1 MPFLLATPV
10 AEAAVATTARVAI
23 PKLVKY
29 LAKNGGDKLIKKY
42 GQNAFEAVLGTT
54 AGVAAYNKTAEKVS
68 GYVDSIGKDTEST
81 SSIPKS
87 SMEGVDRMTQ
97 MDAVMAVP
105 NVNKSV
111 RETGQ
116 GLVIGGEAKEILPPP
131 EPFSTPIDSQT
142 ATILSTPIPE
152 KVDTTLSTPIPEKID
167 TTLSTPDQSEEL
179 SKPIIYNK
187 DDVSK
192 QTKDLVPEKPKFGKL
207 TKVEKQTALALKGD
221 KPDFYS
227 RAVEAITNAKQDKST
242 KGKWKSI
249 IQSNSTKTEMDYLG
263 LNEILQGNESITK
276 QELLDIVSKKDITSG
291 ITVTSIPRDEMNI
304 MYANY
309 SLGGNEDTKGNLT
322 DEHIVFQLGKD
333 QGEVGQLYVEPHF
346 PTEYATNTFAHART
360 QVGYNFNE
368 EYRDGFYKN
377 LSNILNNTLIIDEI
391 QSSML
396 QQIQTEGSAK
406 EWKILKGSDINSEF
420 IKKNYGDIYKLRE
433 EKFRTQSDIL
443 DKKDASINKVLYA
456 TDKTTGITSVIRK
469 LDPDKYYTF
478 SKDMIRNYSS
488 DSIEEAKKTMMTSGE
503 ALPDFPIR
511 ESKKW
516 VELVL
521 RKMFE
526 KASLEGRDSIAIT
539 NGQIQANRYD
549 AMTDE
554 DKEGL
559 KKFYDTIV
567 YDQLNKIAK
576 EYNVELE
583 TIDIQNPDDIE
594 GGSEKE
600 ELSSTRRKVK
610 SAQDEGYV
618 LQKIPVEILQE
629 LANNVSVPG
638 HASFYSSE
646 GKGQGVDY
654 ILNNIDQEYRE
665 AVGMGDVTTEYYI
678 WSKEP
683 ITLDIQKIEN
693 LEKEF
698 KKIVWE
704 LPIVPTKD
712 ASENEVVKSIT
723 NLSTLERDSIF
734 KQFHIGGA
742 DTYPYD
748 GENLNNIDLIQYT
761 EYLQNYKP
769 PEGVDLGYEGEAE
782 QLIKMKLPK
791 RLQKDSLSKP
801 IKLSKLE
808 TQTNKMLT

>member
-81 SSIPKS
+81 SSIPKG
-87 SMEGVDRMTQ
+87 SMEGVDRMKQ
-97 MDAVMAVP
+97 MSNMMAVP
-105 NVNKSV
+105 NINPNINKN
-111 RETGQ
+111 
-116 GLVIGGEAKEILPPP
+116 
-131 EPFSTPIDSQT
+131 DSNEEDT
-142 ATILSTPIPE
+142 
-152 KVDTTLSTPIPEKID
+152 VDSNQLTTN
-167 TTLSTPDQSEEL
+167 Q
-179 SKPIIYNK
+179 NK
-187 DDVSK
+187 DSEPPLNEPPKGPNLGKELATEAVTQATKKLLENKKPDLSK

-276 QELLDIVSKKDITSG
+276 QELLDIVSKKDITPG
-291 ITVTSIPRDEMNI
+291 ITVKSIPRSEMNI
-304 MYANY
+304 MYADY

-360 QVGYNFNE
+360 QVGYNFNSLTTDP
-368 EYRDGFYKN
+368 DGFYKN

-456 TDKTTGITSVIRK
+456 TDKTTGITSVIKK

-478 SKDMIRNYSS
+478 SKNMIRNYSS

-521 RKMFE
+521 NKMIE

-576 EYNVELE
+576 EYGVELE
-583 TIDIQNPDDIE
+583 TIDMENPDDIE

-618 LQKIPVEILQE
+618 LQKVPVEILQE
-629 LANNVSVPG
+629 LTNNVSVPG
-638 HASFYSSE
+638 HASFYSST

-693 LEKEF
+693 LEEEF

-769 PEGVDLGYEGEAE
+769 PEGVNLGYEGEAE
-782 QLIKMKLPK
+782 QLIKMPLPK

>member
-81 SSIPKS
+81 SSIPKG
-87 SMEGVDRMTQ
+87 SMEGVDRMKQ
-97 MDAVMAVP
+97 MSNMMAVP
-105 NVNKSV
+105 NINPNINKN
-111 RETGQ
+111 
-116 GLVIGGEAKEILPPP
+116 
-131 EPFSTPIDSQT
+131 DSNEEDT
-142 ATILSTPIPE
+142 
-152 KVDTTLSTPIPEKID
+152 VDSNQLTTN
-167 TTLSTPDQSEEL
+167 Q
-179 SKPIIYNK
+179 NK
-187 DDVSK
+187 DSEPPLNEPPKGPNLGKELATEAVTQATKKLLENKKPDLSK
-192 QTKDLVPEKPKFGKL
+192 QTKDLVPEKAELGPL
-207 TKVEKQTALALKGD
+207 SAVEKQTAIALKGN

-276 QELLDIVSKKDITSG
+276 QELLDIVSKKDITPG
-291 ITVTSIPRDEMNI
+291 ITVKSIPRSEMNI
-304 MYANY
+304 MYADY

-360 QVGYNFNE
+360 QVGYNFNSLTTDP
-368 EYRDGFYKN
+368 DGFYKN

-456 TDKTTGITSVIRK
+456 TDKTTGITSVIKK

-478 SKDMIRNYSS
+478 SKNMIRNYSS

-576 EYNVELE
+576 EYGVELE
-583 TIDIQNPDDIE
+583 TIDMENPNDIE

-618 LQKIPVEILQE
+618 LQKVPVEILQE
-629 LANNVSVPG
+629 LTNNVSVPG
-638 HASFYSSE
+638 HASFYSST

-693 LEKEF
+693 LEEEF

-769 PEGVDLGYEGEAE
+769 PEGVNLGYEGEAE
-782 QLIKMKLPK
+782 QLIKMPLPK

>member
-81 SSIPKS
+81 SSIPKG
-87 SMEGVDRMTQ
+87 SMEGVDRMKQ
-97 MDAVMAVP
+97 MSNMMAVP
-105 NVNKSV
+105 NINPNINKN
-111 RETGQ
+111 
-116 GLVIGGEAKEILPPP
+116 
-131 EPFSTPIDSQT
+131 DSNEEDT
-142 ATILSTPIPE
+142 
-152 KVDTTLSTPIPEKID
+152 VDSNQLTTN
-167 TTLSTPDQSEEL
+167 Q
-179 SKPIIYNK
+179 NK
-187 DDVSK
+187 DSEPPLNEPPKGPNLGKELATEAVTQATKKLLENKKPDLSK

-276 QELLDIVSKKDITSG
+276 QELLDIVSKKDITPG
-291 ITVTSIPRDEMNI
+291 ITVKSIPRSEMNI
-304 MYANY
+304 MYADY

-360 QVGYNFNE
+360 QVGYNFNSLTTDP
-368 EYRDGFYKN
+368 DGFYKN

-456 TDKTTGITSVIRK
+456 TDKTTGITSVIKK

-478 SKDMIRNYSS
+478 SKNMIRNYSS

-521 RKMFE
+521 NKMIE

-576 EYNVELE
+576 EYGVELE
-583 TIDIQNPDDIE
+583 TIDMENPNDIE

-618 LQKIPVEILQE
+618 LQKVPVEILQE
-629 LANNVSVPG
+629 LTNNVSVPG
-638 HASFYSSE
+638 HASFYSST

-693 LEKEF
+693 LEEEF

-769 PEGVDLGYEGEAE
+769 PEGVNLGYEGEAE
-782 QLIKMKLPK
+782 QLIKMPLPK

>member
-1 MPFLLATPV
+1 M
-10 AEAAVATTARVAI
+10 
-23 PKLVKY
+23 
-29 LAKNGGDKLIKKY
+29 
-42 GQNAFEAVLGTT
+42 
-54 AGVAAYNKTAEKVS
+54 
-68 GYVDSIGKDTEST
+68 
-81 SSIPKS
+81 
-87 SMEGVDRMTQ
+87 
-97 MDAVMAVP
+97 
-105 NVNKSV
+105 
-111 RETGQ
+111 
-116 GLVIGGEAKEILPPP
+116 
-131 EPFSTPIDSQT
+131 
-142 ATILSTPIPE
+142 
-152 KVDTTLSTPIPEKID
+152 
-167 TTLSTPDQSEEL
+167 
-179 SKPIIYNK
+179 
-187 DDVSK
+187 
-192 QTKDLVPEKPKFGKL
+192 
-207 TKVEKQTALALKGD
+207 
-221 KPDFYS
+221 
-227 RAVEAITNAKQDKST
+227 
-242 KGKWKSI
+242 
-249 IQSNSTKTEMDYLG
+249 
-263 LNEILQGNESITK
+263 
-276 QELLDIVSKKDITSG
+276 LDIVSKKDITPG
-291 ITVTSIPRDEMNI
+291 ITVKSIPRSEMNI
-304 MYANY
+304 MYADY

-360 QVGYNFNE
+360 QVGYNFNSLTTDP
-368 EYRDGFYKN
+368 DGFYKN

-456 TDKTTGITSVIRK
+456 TDKTTGITSVIKK

-576 EYNVELE
+576 EYGVELE
-583 TIDIQNPDDIE
+583 TIDMENPDDIE

-610 SAQDEGYV
+610 SAQDEGYI
-618 LQKIPVEILQE
+618 LQKIPVQILQE

-638 HASFYSSE
+638 HASFYGSE

-654 ILNNIDQEYRE
+654 ILDSINETYRNTITNIDSID
-665 AVGMGDVTTEYYI
+665 DVESTFSNANTTEYYI

-693 LEKEF
+693 LEEEF

-704 LPIVPTKD
+704 LPIVPIKD

-769 PEGVDLGYEGEAE
+769 PEGVNLGYEGEAE
-782 QLIKMKLPK
+782 QLIKMPLPK

>member
-81 SSIPKS
+81 SSIPKG
-87 SMEGVDRMTQ
+87 SMEGVDRMKQ
-97 MDAVMAVP
+97 MSNMMAVP
-105 NVNKSV
+105 NINPNINKN
-111 RETGQ
+111 
-116 GLVIGGEAKEILPPP
+116 
-131 EPFSTPIDSQT
+131 DSNEEDT
-142 ATILSTPIPE
+142 
-152 KVDTTLSTPIPEKID
+152 VDSNQLTTN
-167 TTLSTPDQSEEL
+167 Q
-179 SKPIIYNK
+179 NK
-187 DDVSK
+187 DSEPPLNEPPKGPNLGKELATEAVTQATKKLLENKKPDLSK
-192 QTKDLVPEKPKFGKL
+192 QTKDLVPEKAELGPL
-207 TKVEKQTALALKGD
+207 SAVEKQTALALKGD

-276 QELLDIVSKKDITSG
+276 QELLDIVSKKDITPG
-291 ITVTSIPRDEMNI
+291 ITVKSIPRSEMNI
-304 MYANY
+304 MYADY

-360 QVGYNFNE
+360 QVGYNFNSLTTDP
-368 EYRDGFYKN
+368 DGFYKN

-456 TDKTTGITSVIRK
+456 TDKTTGITSVIKK

-478 SKDMIRNYSS
+478 SKNMIRNYSS

-576 EYNVELE
+576 EYGVELE
-583 TIDIQNPDDIE
+583 TIDMENPNDIE

-618 LQKIPVEILQE
+618 LQKVPVEILQE
-629 LANNVSVPG
+629 LTNNVSVPG
-638 HASFYSSE
+638 HASFYSST

-693 LEKEF
+693 LEEEF

-769 PEGVDLGYEGEAE
+769 PEGVNLGYEGEAE
-782 QLIKMKLPK
+782 QLIKMPLPK

>member
-81 SSIPKS
+81 SSIPKGN
-87 SMEGVDRMTQ
+87 MEGVDRMKQ

-105 NVNKSV
+105 NVNKN
-111 RETGQ
+111 
-116 GLVIGGEAKEILPPP
+116 
-131 EPFSTPIDSQT
+131 DSNEEDT
-142 ATILSTPIPE
+142 
-152 KVDTTLSTPIPEKID
+152 VDSNQLTTN
-167 TTLSTPDQSEEL
+167 Q
-179 SKPIIYNK
+179 NK
-187 DDVSK
+187 DSEPPLNEPPKGPNLGKDLATEAASQATKKLLENKKPDLSK
-192 QTKDLVPEKPKFGKL
+192 QTKDLIPEKAELGPL
-207 TKVEKQTALALKGD
+207 SAVEKQTAIALKGN

-276 QELLDIVSKKDITSG
+276 QELLDIVSKKDITPG
-291 ITVTSIPRDEMNI
+291 ITVKSIPRSEMNI
-304 MYANY
+304 MYADY

-346 PTEYATNTFAHART
+346 PIEYATNTFAHART
-360 QVGYNFNE
+360 QVGYNFNSLTTDP
-368 EYRDGFYKN
+368 DGFYKN

-488 DSIEEAKKTMMTSGE
+488 IDIESAKKTMMTSGE

-576 EYNVELE
+576 EYGVELE
-583 TIDIQNPDDIE
+583 TIDMENPDDIE

-610 SAQDEGYV
+610 SAQDEGYI
-618 LQKIPVEILQE
+618 LQKIPVQILQE

-638 HASFYSSE
+638 HASFYGSE

-654 ILNNIDQEYRE
+654 ILDSINETYRNTITNIDSID
-665 AVGMGDVTTEYYI
+665 DVESTFSNANTTEYYI

-693 LEKEF
+693 LEEEF

-769 PEGVDLGYEGEAE
+769 PEGVNLGYEGEAE

-801 IKLSKLE
+801 IKLSKIKK
-808 TQTNKMLT
+808 QTNKLIA

>member
-81 SSIPKS
+81 SSIPKG
-87 SMEGVDRMTQ
+87 SMEGVDRMKQ
-97 MDAVMAVP
+97 MSNMMAVP
-105 NVNKSV
+105 NINPNINKN
-111 RETGQ
+111 
-116 GLVIGGEAKEILPPP
+116 
-131 EPFSTPIDSQT
+131 DSNEEDT
-142 ATILSTPIPE
+142 
-152 KVDTTLSTPIPEKID
+152 VDSNQLTTN
-167 TTLSTPDQSEEL
+167 Q
-179 SKPIIYNK
+179 NK
-187 DDVSK
+187 DSEPPLNEPPKGPNLGKELATEAVTQATKKLLENKKPDLSK

-276 QELLDIVSKKDITSG
+276 QELLDIVSKKDITPG
-291 ITVTSIPRDEMNI
+291 ITVKSIPRSEMNI
-304 MYANY
+304 MYADY

-360 QVGYNFNE
+360 QVGYNFNSLTTDP
-368 EYRDGFYKN
+368 DGFYKN

-456 TDKTTGITSVIRK
+456 TDKTTGITSVIKK

-576 EYNVELE
+576 EYGVELE
-583 TIDIQNPDDIE
+583 TIDMENPNDIE

-618 LQKIPVEILQE
+618 LQKVPVEILQE
-629 LANNVSVPG
+629 LTNNVSVPG
-638 HASFYSSE
+638 HASFYSST

-693 LEKEF
+693 LEEEF

-769 PEGVDLGYEGEAE
+769 PEGVNLGYEGEAE
-782 QLIKMKLPK
+782 QLIKMPLPK

>member
-81 SSIPKS
+81 SSIPKG
-87 SMEGVDRMTQ
+87 SMEGVDRMKQ
-97 MDAVMAVP
+97 MSNMMAVP
-105 NVNKSV
+105 NINPNINKN
-111 RETGQ
+111 
-116 GLVIGGEAKEILPPP
+116 
-131 EPFSTPIDSQT
+131 DSNEEDT
-142 ATILSTPIPE
+142 
-152 KVDTTLSTPIPEKID
+152 VDSNQLTTN
-167 TTLSTPDQSEEL
+167 Q
-179 SKPIIYNK
+179 NK
-187 DDVSK
+187 DSEPPLNEPPKGPNLGKELATEAVTQATKKLLENKKPDLSK
-192 QTKDLVPEKPKFGKL
+192 QTKDLVPEKAELGPL
-207 TKVEKQTALALKGD
+207 SAVEKQTAIALKGN

-304 MYANY
+304 MYADY

-360 QVGYNFNE
+360 QVGYNFNSLTTDP
-368 EYRDGFYKN
+368 DGFYKN

-456 TDKTTGITSVIRK
+456 TDKTTGITSVIKK

-576 EYNVELE
+576 EYGVELE
-583 TIDIQNPDDIE
+583 TIDMENPDDIE

-600 ELSSTRRKVK
+600 ELSSTRRKVR

-618 LQKIPVEILQE
+618 LQKVPVEILQE
-629 LANNVSVPG
+629 LTNNVSVPG
-638 HASFYSSE
+638 HASFYSST

-693 LEKEF
+693 LEEEF

-769 PEGVDLGYEGEAE
+769 PEGVNLGYEGEAE
-782 QLIKMKLPK
+782 QLIKMPLPK

>member
-81 SSIPKS
+81 SSIPKG
-87 SMEGVDRMTQ
+87 SMEGVDRMKQ
-97 MDAVMAVP
+97 MSNMMAVP
-105 NVNKSV
+105 NINPNINKN
-111 RETGQ
+111 
-116 GLVIGGEAKEILPPP
+116 
-131 EPFSTPIDSQT
+131 DSNEEDT
-142 ATILSTPIPE
+142 
-152 KVDTTLSTPIPEKID
+152 VDSNQLTTN
-167 TTLSTPDQSEEL
+167 Q
-179 SKPIIYNK
+179 NK
-187 DDVSK
+187 DSEPPLNEPPKGPNLGKELATEAVTQATKKLLENKKPDLSK
-192 QTKDLVPEKPKFGKL
+192 QTKDLVPEKAELGPL
-207 TKVEKQTALALKGD
+207 SAVEKQTALALKGD

-227 RAVEAITNAKQDKST
+227 RAVEAITNAKQDKFT

-276 QELLDIVSKKDITSG
+276 QELLDIVSKKDITPG
-291 ITVTSIPRDEMNI
+291 ITVKSIPRSEMNI
-304 MYANY
+304 MYADY

-360 QVGYNFNE
+360 QVGYNFNSLTTDP
-368 EYRDGFYKN
+368 DGFYKN

-456 TDKTTGITSVIRK
+456 TDKTTGITSVIKK

-576 EYNVELE
+576 EYGVELE
-583 TIDIQNPDDIE
+583 TIDMENPDDIE

-618 LQKIPVEILQE
+618 LQKVPVEILQE
-629 LANNVSVPG
+629 LTNNVSVPG
-638 HASFYSSE
+638 HASFYSST

-693 LEKEF
+693 LEEEF

-769 PEGVDLGYEGEAE
+769 PEGVNLGYEGEAE
-782 QLIKMKLPK
+782 QLIKMPLPK

>member
-81 SSIPKS
+81 SSIPKG
-87 SMEGVDRMTQ
+87 SMEGVDRMKQ
-97 MDAVMAVP
+97 MSNMMAVP
-105 NVNKSV
+105 NINPNINKN
-111 RETGQ
+111 
-116 GLVIGGEAKEILPPP
+116 
-131 EPFSTPIDSQT
+131 DSNEEDT
-142 ATILSTPIPE
+142 
-152 KVDTTLSTPIPEKID
+152 VDSNQLTTN
-167 TTLSTPDQSEEL
+167 Q
-179 SKPIIYNK
+179 NK
-187 DDVSK
+187 DSEPPLNEPPKGPNLGKELATEAVTQATKKLLENKKPDLSK

-276 QELLDIVSKKDITSG
+276 QELLDIVSKKDITPG
-291 ITVTSIPRDEMNI
+291 ITVKSIPRSEMNI
-304 MYANY
+304 MYADY

-360 QVGYNFNE
+360 QVGYNFNSLTTDP
-368 EYRDGFYKN
+368 DGFYKN

-456 TDKTTGITSVIRK
+456 TDKTTGITSVIKK

-478 SKDMIRNYSS
+478 SKNMIRNYSS

-576 EYNVELE
+576 EYGVELE
-583 TIDIQNPDDIE
+583 TIDMENPNDIE

-618 LQKIPVEILQE
+618 LQKVPVEILQE
-629 LANNVSVPG
+629 LTNNVSVPG
-638 HASFYSSE
+638 HASFYSST

-693 LEKEF
+693 LEEEF

-769 PEGVDLGYEGEAE
+769 PEGVNLGYEGEAE
-782 QLIKMKLPK
+782 QLIKMPLPK

>member
-81 SSIPKS
+81 SSIPKG
-87 SMEGVDRMTQ
+87 SMEGVDRMKQ

-105 NVNKSV
+105 NVNKN
-111 RETGQ
+111 
-116 GLVIGGEAKEILPPP
+116 
-131 EPFSTPIDSQT
+131 DSNEEDT
-142 ATILSTPIPE
+142 
-152 KVDTTLSTPIPEKID
+152 VDSNQLTTN
-167 TTLSTPDQSEEL
+167 Q
-179 SKPIIYNK
+179 NK
-187 DDVSK
+187 DSEPPLNEPPKGPNLGKDLVTEAASQATKKLLENKKPDLSK

-276 QELLDIVSKKDITSG
+276 QELLDIVSKKDITPG
-291 ITVTSIPRDEMNI
+291 ITVKSIPRSEMNI
-304 MYANY
+304 MYADY

-360 QVGYNFNE
+360 QVGYNFNSLTTDP
-368 EYRDGFYKN
+368 DGFYKN

-456 TDKTTGITSVIRK
+456 TDKTTGITSVIKK

-478 SKDMIRNYSS
+478 SKNMIRNYSS

-576 EYNVELE
+576 EYGVELE
-583 TIDIQNPDDIE
+583 TIDMENPNDIE

-618 LQKIPVEILQE
+618 LQKVPVEILQE
-629 LANNVSVPG
+629 LTNNVNVPG
-638 HASFYSSE
+638 HASFYSST
-646 GKGQGVDY
+646 GKGQGVD
-654 ILNNIDQEYRE
+654 
-665 AVGMGDVTTEYYI
+665 
-678 WSKEP
+678 
-683 ITLDIQKIEN
+683 
-693 LEKEF
+693 
-698 KKIVWE
+698 
-704 LPIVPTKD
+704 
-712 ASENEVVKSIT
+712 
-723 NLSTLERDSIF
+723 
-734 KQFHIGGA
+734 
-742 DTYPYD
+742 
-748 GENLNNIDLIQYT
+748 
-761 EYLQNYKP
+761 
-769 PEGVDLGYEGEAE
+769 
-782 QLIKMKLPK
+782 
-791 RLQKDSLSKP
+791 
-801 IKLSKLE
+801 
-808 TQTNKMLT
+808 

>member
-638 HASFYSSE
+638 HASFYGSE

-654 ILNNIDQEYRE
+654 ILDSINEEYRNV
-665 AVGMGDVTTEYYI
+665 VGMGDPTTEYYI

-769 PEGVDLGYEGEAE
+769 PEGVNLGYEGEAE
-782 QLIKMKLPK
+782 QLIKMPLPK

>member
-81 SSIPKS
+81 SSIPKG
-87 SMEGVDRMTQ
+87 SMEGVDRMKQ
-97 MDAVMAVP
+97 MSNMMAVP
-105 NVNKSV
+105 NINPNINKN
-111 RETGQ
+111 
-116 GLVIGGEAKEILPPP
+116 
-131 EPFSTPIDSQT
+131 DSNEEDT
-142 ATILSTPIPE
+142 
-152 KVDTTLSTPIPEKID
+152 VDSNQLTTN
-167 TTLSTPDQSEEL
+167 Q
-179 SKPIIYNK
+179 NK
-187 DDVSK
+187 DSEPPLNEPPKGPNLGKELATEAVTQATKKLLENKKPDLSK

-276 QELLDIVSKKDITSG
+276 QELLDIVSKKDITPG
-291 ITVTSIPRDEMNI
+291 ITVKSIPRSEMNI
-304 MYANY
+304 MYADY

-360 QVGYNFNE
+360 QVGYNFNSLTTDP
-368 EYRDGFYKN
+368 DGFYKN

-456 TDKTTGITSVIRK
+456 TDKTTGITSVIKK

-478 SKDMIRNYSS
+478 SKNMIRNYSS

-576 EYNVELE
+576 EYGVELE
-583 TIDIQNPDDIE
+583 TIDMENPDDIE

-618 LQKIPVEILQE
+618 LQKVPVEILQE
-629 LANNVSVPG
+629 LTNNVSVPG
-638 HASFYSSE
+638 HASFYSST

-693 LEKEF
+693 LEEEF

-769 PEGVDLGYEGEAE
+769 PEGVNLGYEGEAE
-782 QLIKMKLPK
+782 QLIKMPLPK

>member
-81 SSIPKS
+81 SSIPKG
-87 SMEGVDRMTQ
+87 SMEGVDRMKQ
-97 MDAVMAVP
+97 MSNMMAVP
-105 NVNKSV
+105 NINPNINKN
-111 RETGQ
+111 
-116 GLVIGGEAKEILPPP
+116 
-131 EPFSTPIDSQT
+131 DSNEEDT
-142 ATILSTPIPE
+142 
-152 KVDTTLSTPIPEKID
+152 VDSNQLTTN
-167 TTLSTPDQSEEL
+167 Q
-179 SKPIIYNK
+179 NK
-187 DDVSK
+187 DSEPPLNEPPKGPNLGKELATEAVTQATKKLLENKKPDLSK

-207 TKVEKQTALALKGD
+207 TKVEKQTALALKGG

-276 QELLDIVSKKDITSG
+276 QELLDIVSKKDITPG
-291 ITVTSIPRDEMNI
+291 ITVKSIPRSEMNI
-304 MYANY
+304 MYADY

-360 QVGYNFNE
+360 QVGYNFNSLTTDP
-368 EYRDGFYKN
+368 DGFYKN

-456 TDKTTGITSVIRK
+456 TDKTTGITSVIKK

-478 SKDMIRNYSS
+478 SKNMIRNYSS

-576 EYNVELE
+576 EYGVELE
-583 TIDIQNPDDIE
+583 TIDMENPNDIE

-618 LQKIPVEILQE
+618 LQKVPVEILQE
-629 LANNVSVPG
+629 LTNNVSVPG
-638 HASFYSSE
+638 HASFYSST

-693 LEKEF
+693 LEEEF

-769 PEGVDLGYEGEAE
+769 PEGVNLGYEGEAE
-782 QLIKMKLPK
+782 QLIKMPLPK

>member
-81 SSIPKS
+81 SSIPKGN
-87 SMEGVDRMTQ
+87 MEGVDRMKQ

-105 NVNKSV
+105 NVNKN
-111 RETGQ
+111 
-116 GLVIGGEAKEILPPP
+116 
-131 EPFSTPIDSQT
+131 DSNEEDT
-142 ATILSTPIPE
+142 
-152 KVDTTLSTPIPEKID
+152 VDSNQLTTN
-167 TTLSTPDQSEEL
+167 Q
-179 SKPIIYNK
+179 NK
-187 DDVSK
+187 DSEPPLNEPPKGPNLGKDLATEAASQATKKLLENKKPDLSK
-192 QTKDLVPEKPKFGKL
+192 QTKDLIPEKAELGPL
-207 TKVEKQTALALKGD
+207 SAVEKQTAIALKGN

-276 QELLDIVSKKDITSG
+276 QELLDIVSKKDITPG
-291 ITVTSIPRDEMNI
+291 ITVKSIPRSEMNI

-346 PTEYATNTFAHART
+346 PIEYATNTFAHART
-360 QVGYNFNE
+360 QVGYNFNSLTTDP
-368 EYRDGFYKN
+368 DGFYKN

-488 DSIEEAKKTMMTSGE
+488 IDIESAKKTMMTSGE

-576 EYNVELE
+576 EYGVELE
-583 TIDIQNPDDIE
+583 TIDMENPDDIE

-610 SAQDEGYV
+610 SAQDEGYI
-618 LQKIPVEILQE
+618 LQKIPVQILQE

-638 HASFYSSE
+638 HASFYGSE

-654 ILNNIDQEYRE
+654 ILDSINETYRNTITNIDSID
-665 AVGMGDVTTEYYI
+665 DVESTFSNANTTEYYI

-693 LEKEF
+693 LEEEF

-769 PEGVDLGYEGEAE
+769 PEGVNLGYEGEAE

-801 IKLSKLE
+801 IKLSKIKK
-808 TQTNKMLT
+808 QTNKLIA

>member
-81 SSIPKS
+81 SSIPKG
-87 SMEGVDRMTQ
+87 SMEGVDRMKQ
-97 MDAVMAVP
+97 MSNMMAVP
-105 NVNKSV
+105 NINPNINKN
-111 RETGQ
+111 
-116 GLVIGGEAKEILPPP
+116 
-131 EPFSTPIDSQT
+131 DSNEEDT
-142 ATILSTPIPE
+142 
-152 KVDTTLSTPIPEKID
+152 VDSNQLTTNK
-167 TTLSTPDQSEEL
+167 
-179 SKPIIYNK
+179 NK
-187 DDVSK
+187 DSEPPLNEPPKGPNLGKELATEAVTQATKKLLENKKPDLSK

-276 QELLDIVSKKDITSG
+276 QELLDIVSKKDITPG
-291 ITVTSIPRDEMNI
+291 ITVKSIPRSEMNI
-304 MYANY
+304 MYADY

-360 QVGYNFNE
+360 QVGYNFNSLTTDP
-368 EYRDGFYKN
+368 DGFYKN

-456 TDKTTGITSVIRK
+456 TDKTTGITSVIKK

-478 SKDMIRNYSS
+478 SKNMIRNYSS

-576 EYNVELE
+576 EYGVELE
-583 TIDIQNPDDIE
+583 TIDMENPNDIE

-618 LQKIPVEILQE
+618 LQKVPVEILQE
-629 LANNVSVPG
+629 LTNNVSVPG
-638 HASFYSSE
+638 HASFYSST

-693 LEKEF
+693 LEEEF

-769 PEGVDLGYEGEAE
+769 PEGVNLGYEGEAE
-782 QLIKMKLPK
+782 QLIKMPLPK

>member
-81 SSIPKS
+81 SSIPKG
-87 SMEGVDRMTQ
+87 SMEGVDRMKQ
-97 MDAVMAVP
+97 MSNMMAVP
-105 NVNKSV
+105 NINPNINKN
-111 RETGQ
+111 
-116 GLVIGGEAKEILPPP
+116 
-131 EPFSTPIDSQT
+131 DSNEEDT
-142 ATILSTPIPE
+142 
-152 KVDTTLSTPIPEKID
+152 VDSNQLTTN
-167 TTLSTPDQSEEL
+167 Q
-179 SKPIIYNK
+179 NK
-187 DDVSK
+187 DSEPPLNEPPKGPNLGKELATEAVTQATKKLLENKKPDLSK

-276 QELLDIVSKKDITSG
+276 QELLDIVSKKDITPG
-291 ITVTSIPRDEMNI
+291 ITVKSIPRSEMNI
-304 MYANY
+304 MYADY

-360 QVGYNFNE
+360 QVGYNFNSLTTDP
-368 EYRDGFYKN
+368 DGFYKN

-456 TDKTTGITSVIRK
+456 TDKTTGITSVIKK

-478 SKDMIRNYSS
+478 SKNMIRNYSS

-576 EYNVELE
+576 EYGVELE
-583 TIDIQNPDDIE
+583 TIDMENPNDIE

-618 LQKIPVEILQE
+618 LQKVPVEILQE
-629 LANNVSVPG
+629 LTNNVSVPG
-638 HASFYSSE
+638 HASFYGSE

-665 AVGMGDVTTEYYI
+665 AVGMGDVTTDYYI

-693 LEKEF
+693 LEEEF

-769 PEGVDLGYEGEAE
+769 PEGVNLGYEGEAE
-782 QLIKMKLPK
+782 QLIKMPLPK

>member
-81 SSIPKS
+81 SSIPKG
-87 SMEGVDRMTQ
+87 SMEGVDRMKQ
-97 MDAVMAVP
+97 MSNMMAVP
-105 NVNKSV
+105 NINPNINKNNSNEEDTV
-111 RETGQ
+111 
-116 GLVIGGEAKEILPPP
+116 
-131 EPFSTPIDSQT
+131 DSNQ
-142 ATILSTPIPE
+142 L
-152 KVDTTLSTPIPEKID
+152 TTN
-167 TTLSTPDQSEEL
+167 Q
-179 SKPIIYNK
+179 NK
-187 DDVSK
+187 DSEPPLNEPPKGPNLGKELATEAVTQATKKLLENKKPDLSK
-192 QTKDLVPEKPKFGKL
+192 QTKDLVPEKAELGPL
-207 TKVEKQTALALKGD
+207 SAVEKQTAIALKGD

-276 QELLDIVSKKDITSG
+276 QELLDIVSKKDITPG
-291 ITVTSIPRDEMNI
+291 ITVKSIPRSEMNI
-304 MYANY
+304 MYADY

-360 QVGYNFNE
+360 QVGYNFNALTTDP
-368 EYRDGFYKN
+368 DGFYKN

-456 TDKTTGITSVIRK
+456 TDKTTGITSVIKK

-576 EYNVELE
+576 EYGVELE
-583 TIDIQNPDDIE
+583 TIDMENPDDIE

-600 ELSSTRRKVK
+600 ELSSTRRKVR

-629 LANNVSVPG
+629 LTNNVSVPG
-638 HASFYSSE
+638 HASFYSST

-665 AVGMGDVTTEYYI
+665 AVGMGNVTTDYYI

-693 LEKEF
+693 LEEEF

-712 ASENEVVKSIT
+712 ASENEVVKSIV

-734 KQFHIGGA
+734 KQFHIGSQG
-742 DTYPYD
+742 TYPYR

-769 PEGVDLGYEGEAE
+769 PEGVNLGYEGEAE
-782 QLIKMKLPK
+782 QLIKMPLPK